1 MIRKTMYTMNSGS
14 NVTCQFSDQ
23 PKRVAKGADESRLA
37 IRDRGISTIF
47 ADWKQTGNICGRSDK
62 ARVFTNFYTALGK
75 QRRFHE
81 VALHLEPPCRLMT
94 FSYRFP
100 GIFHSVSPLY
110 SLTINP
116 TAAAAAAPCRAGVC
130 RTARHRSSY
139 VHNHRVRSVV
149 RYAGDRRTMLKQRVG
164 LAYDNVVAAIKFP
177 G

>member
-1 MIRKTMYTMNSGS
+1 MCTMDSGS
-14 NVTCQFSDQ
+14 NVTCQFSGQ
-23 PKRVAKGADESRLA
+23 PKRVAKGVDESRFA

-47 ADWKQTGNICGRSDK
+47 ADWKQTGNICGRFDK
-62 ARVFTNFYTALGK
+62 ASVFTNFYTAVGK

-110 SLTINP
+110 SRTINP
-116 TAAAAAAPCRAGVC
+116 TASVC
-130 RTARHRSSY
+130 ATVRHRSSY

-149 RYAGDRRTMLKQRVG
+149 RYSGDRRTMQKQRVVPVRQCTTMSSQ
-164 LAYDNVVAAIKFP
+164 L
-177 G
+177 